1 MDYTQI
7 TEQEQQ
13 EMLDAI
19 GVESIDALFEIIP
32 EAARCSGELDL
43 PIAKS
48 ELELQRDLLEMA
60 GHNCSSQAM
69 TCFMGAGAYDH
80 FYPALIDQL
89 ILRGE
94 FLTAYTP
101 YQAEASQGSLQAFFE
116 FQTQIARLSG
126 LDIANASLY
135 EGATALAEAA
145 ILAMNTTRRSR
156 VLVAE
161 TIHPDSMHVLRTYLG
176 DLGGEITVL
185 PACGGTI
192 DPASITEAIDG
203 DVAAVI
209 VQSPNIWG
217 CIEDVT
223 ACFERAHAQEGTV
236 AITAFH
242 PVAAALLK
250 SPGEC
255 GADIATAEGQPLG
268 IPMSLGG
275 PYCGLFAAKEKFARK
290 MPGRLIGRTTD
301 ADGRAA
307 YCLTLQTRE
316 QHIKGERAT
325 SNICTN
331 QGLLALRITMFLTV
345 LGKQGLR
352 TMAEQC
358 WHKAHYLAKAIDG
371 VEGYA
376 LTYPDA
382 PFFNEFC
389 IECPVEVT
397 GIIET
402 AKRRGILAG
411 VAPAGRRMG
420 KIGTDRQLLIAVTEK
435 RTKSEMDAL
444 VEVLEGARE

>member
-1 MDYTQI
+1 MQ
-7 TEQEQQ
+7 
-13 EMLDAI
+13 
-19 GVESIDALFEIIP
+19 
-32 EAARCSGELDL
+32 
-43 PIAKS
+43 
-48 ELELQRDLLEMA
+48 
-60 GHNCSSQAM
+60 
-69 TCFMGAGAYDH
+69 
-80 FYPALIDQL
+80 
-89 ILRGE
+89 
-94 FLTAYTP
+94 
-101 YQAEASQGSLQAFFE
+101 
-116 FQTQIARLSG
+116 
-126 LDIANASLY
+126 
-135 EGATALAEAA
+135 
-145 ILAMNTTRRSR
+145 
-156 VLVAE
+156 
-161 TIHPDSMHVLRTYLG
+161 VLRTYLG

-185 PACGGTI
+185 PACGGTV

-444 VEVLEGARE
+444 VQVLEGARE